1 VELTVE
7 CNSGLVAT
15 QELWDELV
23 IGLQVDDPAA
33 IEGAI
38 RYLEADLW
46 EFRSGYLKGR
56 LLHHLAN
63 RQLDEHQRR
72 RLRPVLLRYCDVGA
86 RFEFAKAC
94 RLARRVPIPGLRDG
108 LIKGLHGGIAAT
120 DVRCL
125 RMLFAMKHPRLT
137 ERDRAQARRALV
149 QWAGQV
155 RSNGWDARWVAPT
168 TKRLWPI
175 DPVGHLTVI
184 AGSGDETERRGARL
198 LLRAVRRSERQ
209 SSRHGNSAMPSQSPP
224 PTTG

>member
-1 VELTVE
+1 VV
-7 CNSGLVAT
+7 SP
-15 QELWDELV
+15 ELWDELV
-23 IGLQVDDPAA
+23 VGVQVEDPAA

-38 RYLEADLW
+38 RYLEADPW

-56 LLHHLAN
+56 LLRHLAN

-86 RFEFAKAC
+86 RFEFAEAC
-94 RLARRVPIPGLRDG
+94 RLARRMPIPGLREG
-108 LIKGLHGGIAAT
+108 LIKGLYGGIVAA

-125 RMLFAMKHPRLT
+125 RMLFAMKNPRLS

-149 QWAGQV
+149 RWAGQV
-155 RSNGWDARWVAPT
+155 PSGGWDARWVALT

-175 DPVGHLTVI
+175 DPVGHLTAI
-184 AGSGDETERRGARL
+184 AGSDDETARQGARL
-198 LLRAVRRSERQ
+198 LLRAVRRSEQR
-209 SSRHGNSAMPSQSPP
+209 SSRHGTSAMPSQSPP